1 MSIFDRLPSI
11 GSFFRA
17 SPENPKTPLSNPAN
31 WLTDLFGSSSAGMN
45 VTPNTAL
52 GLPGVYSA
60 VRLLSESVAMLPLQ
74 IYEDSGTSKD
84 LRKDHALYYLIHTKP
99 SPFMTSY
106 QWRQLMVTDITLWGN
121 HYSLIMERD
130 GTVPTSLMPFPPK
143 DVSISV
149 VDGKLWYIFETNQG
163 KKIFD
168 SSNVIHVKGLGFDGI
183 RGKSVIS
190 IMRNNLGLGLAA
202 QQTGSTFFKK
212 GMKLDYAIEGAGQLS
227 REGLENLRK
236 TLAKYEGSDGNKT
249 FLPLDMGMTVKQ
261 IGVPPGDAQFLE
273 SRKFSVTDIARMFR
287 IPPPLL
293 YDLERATFSNISEL
307 VLSYVK
313 FSLTPLLA
321 NIEQELN
328 DKLLQEREKG
338 VFNIEFN
345 VEGLLRGDVKQRS
358 EYYKTMIQNGILS
371 PNEVLRKENMNGYA
385 GGDQH
390 YMPANMMPVSPQTA
404 KTNGNLKD
412 LKELLNI

>member
-1 MSIFDRLPSI
+1 MSIFDRLPSFSDI
-11 GSFFRA
+11 FRA
-17 SPENPKTPLSNPAN
+17 SPENPSTTLSNPAN
-31 WLTDLFGSSSAGMN
+31 WLTDLFGSSSSGMN

-60 VRLLSESVAMLPLQ
+60 VRLLSESIAMLPLQ
-74 IYEDSGTSKD
+74 IYKDSGDAKILEKT
-84 LRKDHALYYLIHTKP
+84 HPLYNLIHTKP
-99 SPFMTSY
+99 NPFMTSY
-106 QWRQLMVTDITLWGN
+106 QWRQLMISDVALWGN
-121 HYSLIMERD
+121 HYSLIMERKN
-130 GTVPTSLMPFPPK
+130 TIPTNLMPYPPQ
-143 DVSISV
+143 DVKISIS
-149 VDGKLWYIFETNQG
+149 DGKLWYIFDTTDG
-163 KKIFD
+163 KKIYD
-168 SSNVIHVKGLGFDGI
+168 SSNVVHVKGLGFDGI
-183 RGKSVIS
+183 KGKSVIS
-190 IMRNNLGLGLAA
+190 LMRDNLGLGLAA

-236 TLAKYEGSDGNKT
+236 TLAKYEGSSGEKT
-249 FLPLDMGMTVKQ
+249 FLPLDKGMQVKQ

-313 FSLTPLLA
+313 FSLTPFLV

-328 DKLLQEREKG
+328 DKLLQEKEKG
-338 VFNIEFN
+338 NTNIEFN

-358 EYYKTMIQNGILS
+358 EFYKTMIQNGVLS
-371 PNEVLRKENMNGYA
+371 PNEVLKKENMNGYV

-390 YMPANMMPVSPQTA
+390 YMPANMMAVPSSA
-404 KTNGNLKD
+404 TNGNGQLKD